1 MRDIDDWFFE
11 FQRAATPRLKKIFER
26 DMNWTIPEKMIEQLI
41 RLSLAEQ
48 QRMKS
53 EPK

>member
-1 MRDIDDWFFE
+1 MRDIDDWVFE

-26 DMNWTIPEKMIEQLI
+26 DMNWTIPEKVIEQLI